1 MERELMT
8 TEEVERETEAERRK
22 RKLRDAKRYFKESI
36 LEGFGIMLLSCLC
49 LYCLCRADMSVADK
63 EFWMNL
69 VAFGL
74 CGYAMSI
81 VFHLGDYLIAKRKA
95 RKQEK

>member
-1 MERELMT
+1 
-8 TEEVERETEAERRK
+8 
-22 RKLRDAKRYFKESI
+22 
-36 LEGFGIMLLSCLC
+36 MLFSYLWFCD
-49 LYCLCRADMSVADK
+49 LCRANMSVADR

-81 VFHLGDYLIAKRKA
+81 VFHLGEYLIAKRKA